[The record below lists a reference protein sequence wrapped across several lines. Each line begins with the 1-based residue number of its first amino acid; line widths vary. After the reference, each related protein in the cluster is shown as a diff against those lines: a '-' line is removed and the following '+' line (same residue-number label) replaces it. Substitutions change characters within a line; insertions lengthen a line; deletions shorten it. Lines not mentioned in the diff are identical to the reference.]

1 MFYYRL
7 IEGAIDTVKSVG
19 TVPLARVRRAV
30 DNKEQSS
37 NMTFEWWPALV
48 FGWPGP
54 ILAILLSVIGVVT
67 GKRGW
72 LVVAAFVLV
81 LFALYLGANPRTR
94 WLFLLPL
101 VPSLGAIA
109 IARRASLLAWLT
121 VTDPVRSS
129 DVGGTGCLL
138 RRSPGDGPAHTMTD
152 V

>member
-1 MFYYRL
+1 
-7 IEGAIDTVKSVG
+7 
-19 TVPLARVRRAV
+19 
-30 DNKEQSS
+30 
-37 NMTFEWWPALV
+37 V

-67 GKRGW
+67 GKREW

-81 LFALYLGANPRTR
+81 SFARYLGANPRTR

-121 VTDPVRSS
+121 VLILFAVVTWVALVVFFEGVPVMIQR
-129 DVGGTGCLL
+129 TP
-138 RRSPGDGPAHTMTD
+138 SPALQ
-152 V
+152 